1 MLGGHGLRATLYD
14 LQAVVE
20 ELQVQRDVLKSIGLA
35 GWGIRTPEYE
45 SLAKSPLS
53 AARWEE

>member
-1 MLGGHGLRATLYD
+1 M
-14 LQAVVE
+14 
-20 ELQVQRDVLKSIGLA
+20 QRDVLKSIGLA